1 MEIAQMHWQ
10 SSALITSATTIMNSP
25 RHKFVWLKFLLLVVI
40 GIVLLPLPFAFMLI
54 CGIVRWISRGLN
66 WLLQWPSKWLFTAF
80 EWCSIKLG
88 FATEREFE

>member
-1 MEIAQMHWQ
+1 MID
-10 SSALITSATTIMNSP
+10 SP
-25 RHKFVWLKFLLLVVI
+25 RHKFVWLKFLVLVI
-40 GIVLLPLPFAFMLI
+40 LGCLLLPIPIVSMLL

-88 FATEREFE
+88 FATERDYD